1 MTFIVLFIL
10 AVVWAVYLLSW
21 FRSRTPRRGANS
33 ISSFASH
40 LSTLKR
46 ALPGEA
52 GAPVA
57 PGVAPLRGGAY
68 FAPHRPR
75 LSPEKQRR
83 RNILFGLG
91 GSTIV
96 TALMAMAFG
105 GAFATLFVLC
115 LLATAAYVV
124 LLANAQKRRL
134 EQRQKVRPIPAQ
146 GSPATARPARP
157 VGAGD
162 ASDDAQRFAIGG

>member
-1 MTFIVLFIL
+1 MTVVVLFIL

-21 FRSRTPRRGANS
+21 VRSRTSHRRANS
-33 ISSFASH
+33 ISSFSTH

-46 ALPGEA
+46 AVPGGTPEA
-52 GAPVA
+52 RVA

-75 LSPEKQRR
+75 LSVEKQRR

-91 GSTIV
+91 GATIV
-96 TALMAMAFG
+96 TALGAMAMG
-105 GAFATLFVLC
+105 GALTTLFVLC
-115 LLATAAYVV
+115 LLLTGSYVV

-134 EQRQKVRPIPAQ
+134 EQRQKVRTMPA
-146 GSPATARPARP
+146 GRHFATPSQAAP
-157 VGAGD
+157 
-162 ASDDAQRFAIGG
+162 ASDGDDAARFAVGG